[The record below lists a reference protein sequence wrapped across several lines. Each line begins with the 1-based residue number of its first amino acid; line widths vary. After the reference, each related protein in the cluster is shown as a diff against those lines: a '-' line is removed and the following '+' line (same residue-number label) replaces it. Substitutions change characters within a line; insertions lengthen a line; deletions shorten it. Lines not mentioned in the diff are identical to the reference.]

1 MYWKFMAMLQD
12 FKIDGR
18 NVFDQPI
25 NDETKTYE
33 NIRKNAT
40 GQVDDYRSGCLL
52 DYPYFKGNYKI
63 FEIYLSKQQALDV
76 DSGAIN

>member
-1 MYWKFMAMLQD
+1 MYWKFMTMLQD
-12 FKIDGR
+12 FKINGR

-25 NDETKTYE
+25 NDETKT
-33 NIRKNAT
+33 ATVGT
-40 GQVDDYRSGCLL
+40 GQGDDYRSGCLL